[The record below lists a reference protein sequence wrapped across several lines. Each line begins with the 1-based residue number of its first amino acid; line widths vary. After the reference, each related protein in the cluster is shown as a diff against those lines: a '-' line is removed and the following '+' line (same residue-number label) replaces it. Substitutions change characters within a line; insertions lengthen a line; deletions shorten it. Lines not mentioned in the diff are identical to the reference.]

1 MLPKKASLMFGKKSN
16 FTLCYSWCFRFMK
29 QPFADV
35 LRKIIVC
42 KTHRKRL
49 VPEYF
54 FFSIKLRP
62 LGWNFINYSFP
73 RHPFST
79 PWKDQKTL
87 RFSDVLK
94 GQRKGTLG
102 TIGLRQ
108 ILSQMFSCELC
119 KIFETTF
126 FVKPFRTTA
135 SAFWRSNNPKR
146 YKKSSK

>member
-1 MLPKKASLMFGKKSN
+1 MASVCQTMLPKKASLMFGKKSN
-16 FTLCYSWCFRFMK
+16 FTLCYSWCLRFMK

-108 ILSQMFSCELC
+108 RFCHRCFPVNFAKFLRP
-119 KIFETTF
+119 
-126 FVKPFRTTA
+126 PFL
-135 SAFWRSNNPKR
+135 
-146 YKKSSK
+146 